1 MSIVSSNLRAYDNI
15 DSSNYYHH
23 DENKIWS
30 EKKIR
35 IHSIIMKA
43 NLIEPIKNS
52 TTFKPVGMRFS
63 ILRLRTPLIIT
74 LKKQRCAFS
83 SSYY

>member
-1 MSIVSSNLRAYDNI
+1 MER
-15 DSSNYYHH
+15 
-23 DENKIWS
+23 K
-30 EKKIR
+30 KKIR

-74 LKKQRCAFS
+74 LKKQEQQQCCAL
-83 SSYY
+83 SSYYSTTGRREPTYSTKK